1 MAVVIR
7 AARPRDR
14 EHLIDLIQAL
24 NRHEDA
30 IVGDRR
36 TDPAAA
42 EENLDSVAA
51 RVAETQGCFFVAELE
66 GRVVGLLALVF
77 PAGDIYV
84 RAKERRHAE
93 ISTVVVADES
103 RRHGVGRALM
113 AAAEEA
119 AQARGCRRLALSV
132 LAGNEAAMAAY
143 ARQGFRPRSHEL
155 EKRLG

>member
-14 EHLIDLIQAL
+14 EYLIDLVQAL

-30 IVGDRR
+30 IIGDRR
-36 TDPAAA
+36 TDLAAA
-42 EENLDSVAA
+42 EENLDSVAE
-51 RVAETQGCFFVAELE
+51 RVAETKGRIFVAELD
-66 GRVVGLLALVF
+66 GRVAGLLALVF

-84 RAKERRHAE
+84 RAEERRQAE
-93 ISTVVVADES
+93 ISTLVVAAES
-103 RRHGVGRALM
+103 RRYGVGRALM

-119 AQARGCRRLALSV
+119 ARARGCRRLTLSV

-143 ARQGFRPRSHEL
+143 ARQGFSPRSHEL
-155 EKRLG
+155 EKRLD